1 MSESPFDA
9 LAETYDAWYDGKGK
23 AAFQVELA
31 ALKPLLPGLPRPW
44 LEVGVGTGRFAE
56 ALGIPKGVDL
66 SGGLLEIARKR
77 GIDVMGA
84 DAEELP
90 FRSGTFGTVFFLTTW
105 AFLEDPPAALRE
117 ARRILKPGGRL
128 VNGYLD
134 RDGAWGASYAEKSK
148 QGHPLFSKARYA
160 RYSEVKAIT
169 EQAGFDIEKT
179 VSTLWQKP
187 GETTELE
194 TPRKG
199 YCEGAGFVVVLA
211 GKPGLVRSA

>member
-1 MSESPFDA
+1 MSDSPFDA
-9 LAETYDAWYDGKGK
+9 LAEEYDAWYDGKGK
-23 AAFQVELA
+23 TAFQVELA
-31 ALKPLLPGLPRPW
+31 ALRPLLSCLPEPW
-44 LEVGVGTGRFAE
+44 LEVGVGTGRFAQ

-90 FRSGTFGTVFFLTTW
+90 FRAETFGTVFFLTTW
-105 AFLEDPPAALRE
+105 AFLEDPLAALRE
-117 ARRILKPGGRL
+117 AYRILKPGGRL

-134 RDGAWGASYAEKSK
+134 QDGTWGASYTKKGK
-148 QGHPLFSKARYA
+148 QGHPLFSKARFA
-160 RYSEVKAIT
+160 CYSEVKAIT
-169 EQAGFDIEKT
+169 EQAGFEIERT

-199 YCEGAGFVVVLA
+199 YYDGAGFVVVVA
-211 GKPGLVRSA
+211 TKPGHCDT